1 MNNQDVINYLLLMS
15 NTDCVTNVMLI
26 LNGFIDEK
34 PLPDRIVIKAGLASQ
49 GVDIAESICRR
60 DEDE

>member
-49 GVDIAESICRR
+49 GVEIADPICHR
-60 DEDE
+60 DDE